1 VLVSLAIQ
9 FFGIGG
15 SPAAK
20 RMLHVLHDLSW
31 PLELLF
37 LSICHDRIGPVT
49 AINRGMELLD
59 DNQGD
64 MLTEI
69 RHRSRAE
76 SVNSGMLDISSS
88 LPGAS
93 DRSLKPSLEGNT
105 GIK

>member
-1 VLVSLAIQ
+1 
-9 FFGIGG
+9 
-15 SPAAK
+15 
-20 RMLHVLHDLSW
+20 
-31 PLELLF
+31 
-37 LSICHDRIGPVT
+37 
-49 AINRGMELLD
+49 MELLD

-76 SVNSGMLDISSS
+76 SVNFGMLDISSS